1 MTTIYAINKTTAA
14 GTRNWMGKVIGKY
27 ATEGE
32 MMDEL
37 TEYGEMAKGDGY
49 TVEFLTEYSFV
60 ARSGR
65 DTAVY
70 VAYSYTADSRIQ
82 ASGEPKFCDP
92 VAAIL
97 ARQS

>member
-1 MTTIYAINKTTAA
+1 MTTLYAINKTAKNSTC
-14 GTRNWMGKVIGKY
+14 NWMGKVIGRY
-27 ATEGE
+27 STEGE

-49 TVEFLTEYSFV
+49 KVEFLTEYSFV

-70 VAYSYTADSRIQ
+70 VAYSYTEES
-82 ASGEPKFCDP
+82 EY
-92 VAAIL
+92 
-97 ARQS
+97 

>member
-1 MTTIYAINKTTAA
+1 
-14 GTRNWMGKVIGKY
+14 MGKVIGRY
-27 ATEGE
+27 STEGD

-49 TVEFLTEYSFV
+49 KVEFLTEYSFV

-70 VAYSYTADSRIQ
+70 VAYSYTEES
-82 ASGEPKFCDP
+82 EY
-92 VAAIL
+92 
-97 ARQS
+97 